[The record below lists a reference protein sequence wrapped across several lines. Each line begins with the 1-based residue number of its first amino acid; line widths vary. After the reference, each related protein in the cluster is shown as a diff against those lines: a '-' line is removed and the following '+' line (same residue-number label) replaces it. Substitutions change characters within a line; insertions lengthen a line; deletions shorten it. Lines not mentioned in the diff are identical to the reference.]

1 MPAPVTKVVYL
12 PGHIPAFDINVK
24 ILPVMHTMTNN
35 TAVPAMQKAIIENS
49 RDNNVNLIWLNIS
62 QFDWNPDGKST
73 FKDMDEAVNAVL
85 ETNPHAYIV
94 LNINIDPSRNL
105 GMRKWFDLHPD
116 QLIQKEDG
124 STALSGYGGVP
135 NRGEKYASFA
145 SKIWMNDATQSWRE
159 LIRHVRSG
167 PYADRVIGYV
177 PIAGISAEWFYYGSQ
192 GKDFVDYSKP
202 FTAAFANWMKAQY
215 NGDLALLNKTWNT
228 DYASFDAI
236 KLPTEAQRRAP
247 EDGVFLDPAKS
258 GEVIDL
264 REFFTQIISGDI
276 LDFCHVV
283 KEETN
288 GTAIC
293 GTYYGYVMHI
303 GRAYFGVHSGHF
315 ALDRMLASPDIDF
328 LMSPSTYSDR
338 GLGGGSGFMTAVDS
352 FKLHGKLYVDQADI
366 RTLHATDPIG
376 KVDTLTDSVS
386 VLQREFANSVVN
398 GVAPQWFDFG
408 DGWIAGDARLMQAVG
423 KMWQIAKTLQQTPRE
438 TIDAPNSIAV
448 ITGEKSILYTKVDSN
463 LNYAATSQQI
473 AELQR
478 TGAAWDNYLLDDLPK
493 LGKYHYFV
501 FLNCFNLSDAQLKY
515 INENLKKDGN
525 VLVWINSPGVIDN
538 SKSTFA
544 QATYDPERVSKVTGF
559 QLKHIADGP
568 LVTQMLAGN
577 NPLQQDGAIF
587 GSSQLSG
594 TRFAPQDG
602 VALGQFP
609 DDQQTSLAIKK
620 FADWTSIYSA
630 TPTLPAALL
639 RNIAKLANVPVINNH
654 VGDITYVS
662 KNLFAVHSLGGGER
676 VFHVG
681 DGYKN
686 AKELFSDQTYAV
698 QNGKF
703 TATVPQGG
711 TMLFLLVN

>member
-1 MPAPVTKVVYL
+1 
-12 PGHIPAFDINVK
+12 
-24 ILPVMHTMTNN
+24 
-35 TAVPAMQKAIIENS
+35 
-49 RDNNVNLIWLNIS
+49 
-62 QFDWNPDGKST
+62 
-73 FKDMDEAVNAVL
+73 
-85 ETNPHAYIV
+85 
-94 LNINIDPSRNL
+94 
-105 GMRKWFDLHPD
+105 
-116 QLIQKEDG
+116 
-124 STALSGYGGVP
+124 
-135 NRGEKYASFA
+135 
-145 SKIWMNDATQSWRE
+145 
-159 LIRHVRSG
+159 
-167 PYADRVIGYV
+167 
-177 PIAGISAEWFYYGSQ
+177 
-192 GKDFVDYSKP
+192 
-202 FTAAFANWMKAQY
+202 
-215 NGDLALLNKTWNT
+215 
-228 DYASFDAI
+228 
-236 KLPTEAQRRAP
+236 
-247 EDGVFLDPAKS
+247 
-258 GEVIDL
+258 
-264 REFFTQIISGDI
+264 
-276 LDFCHVV
+276 
-283 KEETN
+283 
-288 GTAIC
+288 
-293 GTYYGYVMHI
+293 
-303 GRAYFGVHSGHF
+303 
-315 ALDRMLASPDIDF
+315 
-328 LMSPSTYSDR
+328 
-338 GLGGGSGFMTAVDS
+338 VDS

-544 QATYDPERVSKVTGF
+544 QATYDPGRVSEVTGF

-577 NPLQQDGAIF
+577 HPLQQDGAIF

-609 DDQQTSLAIKK
+609 DDKQTSLAIKK

-676 VFHVG
+676 VFNVG